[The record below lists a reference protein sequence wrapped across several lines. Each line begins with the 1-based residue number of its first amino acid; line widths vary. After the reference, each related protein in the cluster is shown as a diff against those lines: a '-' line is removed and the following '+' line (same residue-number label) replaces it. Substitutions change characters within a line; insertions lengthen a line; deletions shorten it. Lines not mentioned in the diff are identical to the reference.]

1 MHTGWWYIA
10 LSGTKDSPH
19 GDWFLEQ
26 VSATFI
32 PSFAIAYVLFRVG
45 NRAIFGHGFLIDNVL
60 FYLIPVWL
68 GIHWNYLTFF
78 IPDID
83 LTPST
88 LRDNSVIAVVITVSV
103 GLAIAAI
110 LVLPQIY
117 YIWKSG
123 LLKKYLLFYFSLV
136 IGVVFVGLAVRNHL
150 EFHLHHY
157 MVAIL
162 LFPITRFNT
171 RSSAFLQALLFGLF
185 INGGARWGFASMFV
199 QKSYPAAPGPNT
211 YLSITSYEPPV
222 LNLAWNASCPNT
234 YSVFMNDYEVYR
246 GVETSTNIT
255 LPVADLLYH
264 FCVRC
269 ATGGG
274 LGKCSEY
281 LSILATFPI
290 KYL

>member
-1 MHTGWWYIA
+1 
-10 LSGTKDSPH
+10 
-19 GDWFLEQ
+19 
-26 VSATFI
+26 V
-32 PSFAIAYVLFRVG
+32 
-45 NRAIFGHGFLIDNVL
+45 
-60 FYLIPVWL
+60 FYLIPVWI
-68 GIHWNYLTFF
+68 GIHWNYVTFI

-88 LRDNSVIAVVITVSV
+88 LRDNSVIAVVVTLCVGFAVVSV
-103 GLAIAAI
+103 LI
-110 LVLPQIY
+110 LPQIY

-123 LLKKYLLFYFSLV
+123 LLKKYLIVYFSTV
-136 IGVVFVGLAVRNHL
+136 IVVLFVALAVHNHL

-157 MVAIL
+157 MVALIG
-162 LFPITRFNT
+162 FPLTRFNT
-171 RSSAFLQALLFGLF
+171 RSSAFLQAFLFGLF
-185 INGGARWGFASMFV
+185 INGGARWGFGSMFV
-199 QKSYPAAPGPNT
+199 TKSYPSAPGPNT
-211 YLSITSYEPPV
+211 YLAITSYEPPV

-255 LPVADLLYH
+255 LPVENLLYH

-290 KYL
+290 RYM